1 MGTFSRKQKKMLRGV
16 VVGGYQKNRGWRVKM
31 TGGVFWFAL
40 AASAGAQFKPGD
52 AVQALD
58 IADSD
63 NKLRISHD
71 VAESGSHDASA

>member
-1 MGTFSRKQKKMLRGV
+1 MGMFSQKPKKMLHGV
-16 VVGGYQKNRGWRVKM
+16 VVGRYQKNRGWRVKM

-58 IADSD
+58 IADSE

-71 VAESGSHDASA
+71 ASKSRSYDKSA